1 MTSNCLYAKKHGLR
15 KVTLPETMKHC
26 AFATLNS
33 RTNPWKTVFLN
44 LLFKR
49 PFYIHSL
56 LLSILCK
63 SMKAGPTLVVLKLL
77 RARDQF
83 KCSYSKWTVEMQVHL
98 HSKAIPACVCALSV
112 VFRQPVWS
120 VLSLWQFGYVF
131 LFCIISIIAKLLL
144 QDTSAPYWLSNDT
157 RAF

>member
-1 MTSNCLYAKKHGLR
+1 MYLWQVYAKKHGLR

-49 PFYIHSL
+49 PFYTHSL

-63 SMKAGPTLVVLKLL
+63 SMKAGPTLVVLATEGKW
-77 RARDQF
+77 DQF

-131 LFCIISIIAKLLL
+131 LFCIISIIDTVIVSRFDKPLL
-144 QDTSAPYWLSNDT
+144 QMAPVI
-157 RAF
+157 R